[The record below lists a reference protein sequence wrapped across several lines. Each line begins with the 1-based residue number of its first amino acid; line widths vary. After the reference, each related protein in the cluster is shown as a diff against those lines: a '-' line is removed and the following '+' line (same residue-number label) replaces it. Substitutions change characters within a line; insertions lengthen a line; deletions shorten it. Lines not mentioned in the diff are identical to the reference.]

1 MLLRLVAGP
10 FSACPHRAPSRVSAS
25 FTLSDTPQK
34 GSCNARARSGE
45 EAKCTLVSS
54 RGPVGHQPRSQTPRI
69 MRLWSSRKCTGA
81 AAFVRAFSSGSD
93 PTVFT
98 SLFLF
103 GQKLPS
109 ALPKLQCERGSLPA
123 PTEPVSEH
131 VQGTQVAKAPKWPRR
146 CSSFSC
152 SSCSPASS
160 GSADSSLL
168 TSGCWYTRFEI
179 HSFHSAFL
187 PSARQLRMRR
197 LHCNHTAGSTQFT
210 YSYVAVH
217 P

>member
-1 MLLRLVAGP
+1 MLRM
-10 FSACPHRAPSRVSAS
+10 
-25 FTLSDTPQK
+25 TQ
-34 GSCNARARSGE
+34 
-45 EAKCTLVSS
+45 
-54 RGPVGHQPRSQTPRI
+54 
-69 MRLWSSRKCTGA
+69 LWSSRKCTGA

-98 SLFLF
+98 SLLLF

-146 CSSFSC
+146 CSSFSG

-168 TSGCWYTRFEI
+168 TSGCWYTHFEI
-179 HSFHSAFL
+179 HSFHSAFCL
-187 PSARQLRMRR
+187 QRGSCACGGCAATTQRDPLNSHTRMSLFTRDTSCLSAR
-197 LHCNHTAGSTQFT
+197 
-210 YSYVAVH
+210 H
-217 P
+217 PTGGCDPMMWRS